1 MQIKKLFYSRNMT
14 NPKTANKSFPHNN
27 CLDQPSFPHTE
38 QDTRKT
44 KSEKHTRI
52 SRLINTNQSIT
63 STPSSKP
70 IFRKA
75 YTSIGHTHTHNG
87 QRRGHRQRSTNE
99 NPLRLTDAPFGTAR
113 PKIFT
118 FFSLAAKCSRRS
130 ESALWLRNVGFD
142 FFR

>member
-63 STPSSKP
+63 STHHPNRFSEKP
-70 IFRKA
+70 THRLD
-75 YTSIGHTHTHNG
+75 THTHNG